1 MDSAAVIVV
10 VVAFAAVQLNLWCAV
25 CVINPVFLSLTL
37 SSLANTSRKA
47 PFHKDKD
54 VVFHPLLLH
63 PTGKT

>member
-1 MDSAAVIVV
+1 MDAAAAV

-25 CVINPVFLSLTL
+25 CVINPVSLTL
-37 SSLANTSRKA
+37 SSLANTRRKT